1 MNVYKKCTVKPYS
14 FLVIDSTLASDNS
27 SVFWEKVSEKIQ
39 MLMKLIMKIEEKI
52 VDGKI
57 QYYINREVA

>member
-1 MNVYKKCTVKPYS
+1 MNPYKKCTVKPYS

-27 SVFWEKVSEKIQ
+27 SLFRKKVLEKIQ
-39 MLMKLIMKIEEKI
+39 MLIKLIIRIEEKI
-52 VDGKI
+52 IDGKI